1 MYLDANF
8 KAMQTLS
15 EAFAV
20 VLKERR
26 EKQSLSQET
35 LAERAGLH
43 RTYVGLIERG
53 LRKPTLDVARALADG
68 IQRMMASDRTEEFAS
83 YSSIARA
90 RYDVTRTASE
100 LYSVYRN
107 AMHCD

>member
-1 MYLDANF
+1 MYIDANF

-26 EKQSLSQET
+26 EKLKLSQET

-68 IQRMMASDRTEEFAS
+68 LGVSLTTIMRECEGRLGE
-83 YSSIARA
+83 
-90 RYDVTRTASE
+90 
-100 LYSVYRN
+100 
-107 AMHCD
+107 